1 MRIPRRYFGGMAAL
15 VLALAA
21 CGTQTPSADSGEA
34 PASAGASTAAS
45 AGGEG
50 EALSIDIGTP
60 SDTLSSSFYAFVAAR
75 DLGFWEEENLTVNL
89 VPGSGS
95 GSLVEQIVAGNLP
108 TGAPSTPAVVEALGS
123 GLELINWYHYQ
134 TGSIFGIWVPEDSPI
149 QSVEDLEG
157 ATIGISEAG
166 SGELAVLNAALEDVG
181 IDPVTGVSTIPIG
194 TGEPVTVQALESG
207 EVDAYSSSKNDS
219 FALISQGV
227 ALRDITPPL
236 YENFPGRVMI
246 STRESLEAN
255 SEAFIRF
262 ARGIAKATLFC
273 SVNPDA
279 CEQLMREAQPEQW
292 LAEGAGDGPSQGEL
306 QLAEAYETTVVPEGD
321 GRFGEHDPEA
331 WQNLQDTIASTVEDF
346 QPWPVEDFL
355 VDDLLDEINDFDRE
369 AVIEQAESYED

>member
-1 MRIPRRYFGGMAAL
+1 MRTPRRYFGGMAAL
-15 VLALAA
+15 ILALSA
-21 CGTQTPSADSGEA
+21 CGTQTQTPAADGSEA
-34 PASAGASTAAS
+34 PASAGAS
-45 AGGEG
+45 AGGAG

-108 TGAPSTPAVVEALGS
+108 TGAPSTPAAVEALGS

-166 SGELAVLNAALEDVG
+166 GGELAVLNAALEDVG

-236 YENFPGRVMI
+236 YEDFPGRVMI

-255 SEAFIRF
+255 SEAFVRF
-262 ARGIAKATLFC
+262 GRGIAKATLFC

-279 CEQLMREAQPEQW
+279 CEQLMRDAQPEQW

-306 QLAEAYETTVVPEGD
+306 QLAEAYETTVVPEAD
-321 GRFGEHDPEA
+321 GQFGEHDPEA
-331 WQNLQDTIASTVEDF
+331 WQNLQDTIASTVDDF
-346 QPWPVEDFL
+346 QPWPVDEFL
-355 VDDLLDEINDFDRE
+355 VSDLLDEINDFDRE
-369 AVIEQAESYED
+369 AVIEQAESYEG